1 MKARIY
7 IKQSKFLGISS
18 IILKFYAW
26 IVLISAL
33 LTAIAVGLG
42 VVTSLPRWMGFLVF
56 VAYVLI
62 FFFLYTVALI
72 ADILGQLTEAMR
84 NR

>member
-42 VVTSLPRWMGFLVF
+42 VVPSLPRWMGFLVF